1 MGSGAV
7 SGRLLTCGGSS
18 GGSGSKCARYIS
30 GRYSTATLLLS
41 TLRTQSRRTIRP
53 ELPAH
58 QPLSALQQRMC
69 TPTGN
74 KAAALLCLLTRP
86 SRRSSSS
93 KPSSM
98 IVRSAPASVSAPK
111 MTASQS
117 QSGKH
122 AVAETRQI
130 SRSVQPG
137 GMVMVEQACNVPGT
151 STHPIQADCVHPSR

>member
-7 SGRLLTCGGSS
+7 SGRLLTCGSSS
-18 GGSGSKCARYIS
+18 GRGSKCERYIP

-58 QPLSALQQRMC
+58 QALQEQRC

-74 KAAALLCLLTRP
+74 KDAALLCLLTRP

-98 IVRSAPASVSAPK
+98 IVRSAPASVSVPK
-111 MTASQS
+111 VTAGQS
-117 QSGKH
+117 QSANH

-137 GMVMVEQACNVPGT
+137 GLHWGG
-151 STHPIQADCVHPSR
+151 DG